1 MKRQECDSSCFLG
14 KNFLCD
20 DFIQN
25 MFVYQ
30 PPFNTSELEKDQSTE
45 YVVGWKSTGLFKSK
59 LLPLYVAFILTY
71 NIFDTKQEYNSITS
85 L

>member
-1 MKRQECDSSCFLG
+1 
-14 KNFLCD
+14 
-20 DFIQN
+20 

-30 PPFNTSELEKDQSTE
+30 PPFNTSQLEKDQSTE
-45 YVVGWKSTGLFKSK
+45 YVIGWKLTGLFKSK

-85 L
+85 V